1 MSNEGRF
8 PTGQRLDSGTRTTGG
23 APVGFSLML
32 WLEREVVAT
41 LVSPTLDD
49 EQRSAVEVYVDESL
63 RAMPE
68 HLRAGV
74 AAESLVFGAW
84 PRIQRRIGRLDR
96 HGLQARVE
104 RWKSSRFDLIR
115 QYVRLLQSLV
125 VFAEHELTPGRA
137 R

>member
-1 MSNEGRF
+1 
-8 PTGQRLDSGTRTTGG
+8 
-23 APVGFSLML
+23 ML

-49 EQRSAVEVYVDESL
+49 RQRSAIESYVDESL

-84 PRIQRRIGRLDR
+84 PRFQQRRGRLDR
-96 HGLQARVE
+96 AALAARVE

-125 VFAEHELTPGRA
+125 VFAEHELTPRVA

>member
-1 MSNEGRF
+1 
-8 PTGQRLDSGTRTTGG
+8 
-23 APVGFSLML
+23 ML
-32 WLEREVVAT
+32 WFEREVVAT

-49 EQRSAVEVYVDESL
+49 QQRSAVEKYVDDSL

-74 AAESLVFGAW
+74 AAESVLFGAW
-84 PRIQRRIGRLDR
+84 PRVQRLFGALDR
-96 HGLQARVE
+96 RTLDATVE
-104 RWKSSRFDLIR
+104 RWKASRFDLIR

-125 VFAEHELTPGRA
+125 LFAEHELTPGAA

>member
-1 MSNEGRF
+1 
-8 PTGQRLDSGTRTTGG
+8 
-23 APVGFSLML
+23 ML

-49 EQRSAVEVYVDESL
+49 RQRSAIEAYVDESL

-84 PRIQRRIGRLDR
+84 PRVQRLLGRLDR
-96 HGLQARVE
+96 AAVDARVD
-104 RWKSSRFDLIR
+104 RWKGSRFDLIR

-125 VFAEHELTPGRA
+125 LFAEHELTPGAA

>member
-1 MSNEGRF
+1 
-8 PTGQRLDSGTRTTGG
+8 
-23 APVGFSLML
+23 ML

-49 EQRSAVEVYVDESL
+49 QQRSAIEAYVDESL

-84 PRIQRRIGRLDR
+84 PRVQRRLGRLDR
-96 HGLQARVE
+96 TALEARVD
-104 RWKSSRFDLIR
+104 RWKASRFDLIR

-125 VFAEHELTPGRA
+125 LFAEHELTPGGA